1 MLAAHFRASSAK
13 STSSS
18 FVIFDD
24 FNQIV
29 FAGGVRKIGY
39 FLSQFGDI
47 KMIDGVLVNGSAR
60 SVRIFSNMI
69 RHIQSGYLYH
79 YAFAII
85 IGLLLLLAIFV
96 HGVGY

>member
-1 MLAAHFRASSAK
+1 VNRIG
-13 STSSS
+13 
-18 FVIFDD
+18 FVHKVLVNKYGFDD

-29 FAGGVRKIGY
+29 FVGGVRKIGY
-39 FLSQFGDI
+39 FLFQFGDI

-69 RHIQSGYLYH
+69 RYIQSGYLYH

-96 HGVGY
+96 HRVGY